1 MAVDFNQ
8 LEIMVENETVNSFE
22 LSPNNDWVYL
32 YFTYLK
38 KGETKDVT
46 LTLVRKFEGECKQQK
61 SVAFLYYDEETRV
74 VV

>member
-38 KGETKDVT
+38 KGEIKDLT

>member
-8 LEIMVENETVNSFE
+8 LEIMVGNETVNSFE